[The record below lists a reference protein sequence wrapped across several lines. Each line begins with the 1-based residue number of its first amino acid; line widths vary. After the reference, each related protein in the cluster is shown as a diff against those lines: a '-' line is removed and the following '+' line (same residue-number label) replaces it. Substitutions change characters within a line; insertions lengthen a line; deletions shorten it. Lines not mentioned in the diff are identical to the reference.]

1 MRLKVDIDITGQ
13 DSFWIESKSNCYEL
27 KIDTSEFTGEVKID
41 YNSLEN
47 AFDDVMREQGK
58 LAYTD
63 LCDANV
69 NLEYENN
76 ELLNKISDLE
86 EKIEELE
93 NDIEQY
99 QEINEELRRK

>member
-1 MRLKVDIDITGQ
+1 
-13 DSFWIESKSNCYEL
+13 
-27 KIDTSEFTGEVKID
+27 
-41 YNSLEN
+41 
-47 AFDDVMREQGK
+47 MREQGK

-99 QEINEELRRK
+99 QEINEELRRR

>member
-13 DSFWIESKSNCYEL
+13 DAFWIESKFNCYEL

-99 QEINEELRRK
+99 QEINEELRRR

>member
-1 MRLKVDIDITGQ
+1 MRLKVDIDVRGQ
-13 DSFWIESKSNCYEL
+13 DVFWIENRFNHYEL
-27 KIDTSEFTGEVKID
+27 NIDTSEFTGKVKLD
-41 YNSLEN
+41 CSSLEN

-58 LAYTD
+58 LSYTD

-99 QEINEELRRK
+99 QEINEELRRR